1 MRLTQIPTLDEL
13 LHAHRS
19 TLGDDFTAYRNH
31 TYRVVNLCIALSPV
45 ASAQLEK
52 IATAVAFHD
61 LGIWT
66 DRTFDYLQPSVRLAS
81 EHLTRSG
88 KEKWTSEISEMILQ
102 HHKLSQ
108 YRANGEWLVE
118 PLRRADLV
126 DLSMG
131 IIRFGLSRKLVKELY
146 ATWPSA
152 GFHRRLVEL
161 EFAQL
166 RTQPWNPLPMIRL

>member
-1 MRLTQIPTLDEL
+1 M
-13 LHAHRS
+13 HAHQS
-19 TLGDDFTAYRNH
+19 ALGQNFTAYRNH
-31 TYRVVNLCIALSPV
+31 TYRVVNFCVALVP
-45 ASAQLEK
+45 AETAQLEK
-52 IATAVAFHD
+52 IATAAAFHD

-66 DRTFDYLQPSVRLAS
+66 DRTFDYLQPSVRLACA
-81 EHLTRSG
+81 HLTRTG
-88 KEKWTSEISEMILQ
+88 QEQWISEISEMILQ

-108 YRANGEWLVE
+108 YRANPDWLVE

-131 IIRFGLSRKLVKELY
+131 LITFGLPSRLVKELY

-152 GFHRRLVEL
+152 GFHKRLIEL